1 MGLLGV
7 FGGWADMF
15 RLIHHHGIRA
25 LRHVVV
31 VYQGGV
37 LGVECEETALS
48 AEPRA
53 ALSLSQRRL
62 EVVLAVLDDDIV
74 FLSRS
79 LDSSRTGSAV

>member
-1 MGLLGV
+1 M
-7 FGGWADMF
+7 
-15 RLIHHHGIRA
+15 
-25 LRHVVV
+25 
-31 VYQGGV
+31 
-37 LGVECEETALS
+37 GVECEETALS

>member
-1 MGLLGV
+1 M
-7 FGGWADMF
+7 
-15 RLIHHHGIRA
+15 
-25 LRHVVV
+25 
-31 VYQGGV
+31 
-37 LGVECEETALS
+37 GVEGEETALS